1 MVSDNGLDDCLDALT
16 RYNVLVWVL
25 FGMTLFML
33 FFRVAARRHIMA
45 GNGKAGTRRAFASQP
60 STQPTGV
67 PRACNG
73 GAMACLCTLAT
84 CNIYGVV
91 GERGAHAGRC
101 AGGRGA
107 RMRRRSFSSL
117 DPDIH
122 SFLYLPFNLPFPP
135 TGSTTNKPTVGSDAT
150 RPCAHRGR
158 DYQNDWGDLSPDR
171 LEPDELYVLTHG
183 NVDIAHM
190 NLERSGSGKYG
201 DPGVAVRT
209 HILLLPPP
217 PSFHTRT
224 RATPPGNGGMCTGC
238 PLAFSPALPHTH
250 TKQTCTAHPLAPTCC
265 LPTHTAPL

>member
-1 MVSDNGLDDCLDALT
+1 MVSDNGGCIDALT

-25 FGMTLFML
+25 IGMTLFML

-117 DPDIH
+117 DPDTH
-122 SFLYLPFNLPFPP
+122 SFFSTFPLISLSLLPAQRQTNRLSAVMQLGLAHIAVAIIKMIGAICLLTVWNPMNCTYSHTEMWTSP
-135 TGSTTNKPTVGSDAT
+135 TCIWKG
-150 RPCAHRGR
+150 RGR
-158 DYQNDWGDLSPDR
+158 
-171 LEPDELYVLTHG
+171 G
-183 NVDIAHM
+183 NMAI
-190 NLERSGSGKYG
+190 
-201 DPGVAVRT
+201 PG
-209 HILLLPPP
+209 
-217 PSFHTRT
+217 
-224 RATPPGNGGMCTGC
+224 
-238 PLAFSPALPHTH
+238 
-250 TKQTCTAHPLAPTCC
+250 
-265 LPTHTAPL
+265 